1 MILGIDK
8 LFSRITDKKLPLI
21 ENLSERETNN
31 PEGAGIDLRIDIVSR
46 LKKSESFLGIQEHST
61 LDSEIVAQYDDKK
74 VTSFILEPKGY
85 ILVTTTETIN
95 NPSDLVGIIRPRGTL
110 FRSGIMLSTG
120 QVNPDYSGVL
130 TFGMYNA
137 SDFEFKFELGAR
149 IAHILFCEVN
159 GTTNPYRG
167 QWQNGRISA
176 PFIEEQI

>member
-8 LFSRITDKKLPLI
+8 LLSRIANKELPLI
-21 ENLSERETNN
+21 DKLSEREATN
-31 PEGAGIDLRIDIVSR
+31 PEGAGIDLRIGIVSR
-46 LKKSESFLGIQEHST
+46 LKKSKSFLGIEERST

-74 VTSFILEPKGY
+74 LTSFNLEPRGY

-137 SDFEFKFELGAR
+137 SDFEFEFELGSR
-149 IAHILFCEVN
+149 VAHILFCEVN

-176 PFIEEQI
+176 PYREEQV

>member
-8 LFSRITDKKLPLI
+8 LFSRITNQKLPLI
-21 ENLSERETNN
+21 EKLSDREINS
-31 PEGAGIDLRIDIVSR
+31 PEGAGVDLRIGIVSR
-46 LKKSESFLGIQEHST
+46 LKESKSFLGVKERST
-61 LDSEIVAQYDDKK
+61 LDSEIVAEYNSDEL
-74 VTSFILEPKGY
+74 TSFTLEPKGY
-85 ILVTTTETIN
+85 ILVTTIETIN
-95 NPSDLVGIIRPRGTL
+95 NPSDLVGSIRPRGTL

-137 SDFEFKFELGAR
+137 SDFEFEFELGSR
-149 IAHILFCEVN
+149 VAHILFCEVN

-176 PFIEEQI
+176 PSREEQI